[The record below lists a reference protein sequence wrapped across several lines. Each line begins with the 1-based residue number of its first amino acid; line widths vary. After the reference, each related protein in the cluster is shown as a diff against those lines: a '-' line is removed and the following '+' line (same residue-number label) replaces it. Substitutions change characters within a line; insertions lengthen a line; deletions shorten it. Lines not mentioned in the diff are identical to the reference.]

1 MKNNV
6 SLSDSGWNLQSSYT
20 QISDKLFSELKP
32 DAVTNP
38 STVIVNNELAEKLG
52 LNLKGISEEDLS
64 NLFSGN
70 SLPHGSKPFAQ
81 AYAGHQFGQFTI
93 LGDGRAHIVGE
104 QVTPDGEIFDIQYKG
119 SGRTP
124 YSRGGDG
131 KAALGPMLREY
142 LISEA
147 MYYLG
152 IPTTRSLAVVETG
165 EKVYREVPLKG
176 SILTR
181 VASSHIRIGT
191 FQFLAAHKD
200 YEGMKSLLDFSIKR
214 HFSNLKFS
222 ENLAIEFIKA
232 VMQKQINLIV
242 EWMRVGFIHGVMNTD
257 NSTISGETIDY
268 GPCAFMDHYDANTV
282 FSSIDTQG
290 RYSFANQPSI
300 IQWNLV
306 RLAECLLPLIDK
318 DEKRS
323 IEIAQNLINTF
334 SSLFKDKWL
343 QMMKKKLGIKD
354 QSEDD
359 EELINNLIKW
369 MQQKKPDFTNTFCN
383 LMNYDH
389 ADDEEFEDDEFN
401 KWKRE
406 WKKRVESNEYLDVM
420 ISCNPTLI
428 PRNYL
433 VEEALSEAETEG
445 KFDKFNELNEIIS
458 SPYQLKKVNIK
469 YLETPSKTNIPY
481 KTFCGT

>member
-38 STVIVNNELAEKLG
+38 STVIINNELAEKLG

-104 QVTPDGEIFDIQYKG
+104 QVTPEGEIFDIQYKG

-214 HFSNLKFS
+214 HFSNLKSS

-401 KWKRE
+401 NWKRE
-406 WKKRVESNEYLDVM
+406 WKKRVESKEYIDVM
-420 ISCNPTLI
+420 MSCNPSLI

-433 VEEALSEAETEG
+433 VEEALSEAETDG

-469 YLETPSKTNIPY
+469 YLETPSKSNIPY

>member
-200 YEGMKSLLDFSIKR
+200 YESMKSLLDFSIKR

-222 ENLAIEFIKA
+222 ENSAIEFIKA

-343 QMMKKKLGIKD
+343 QMMKKKLGIND
-354 QSEDD
+354 HSEDD

-401 KWKRE
+401 NWKRE
-406 WKKRVESNEYLDVM
+406 WKKRVESKEYLDVM
-420 ISCNPTLI
+420 MSCNPTLI

-433 VEEALSEAETEG
+433 VEEALSEAETDG

-458 SPYQLKKVNIK
+458 SPYHLKKVNIK

>member
-6 SLSDSGWNLQSSYT
+6 SLSDSGWNLQNNYT

-32 DAVTNP
+32 DIVTNP
-38 STVIVNNELAEKLG
+38 STVIVNNELAKKLG
-52 LNLKGISEEDLS
+52 LNLNGISEKDLS

-70 SLPHGSKPFAQ
+70 TLPHGSKPFAQ

-147 MYYLG
+147 MHHLG

-200 YEGMKSLLDFSIKR
+200 YEGMQALLDFSIKR
-214 HFSNLKFS
+214 HFHNLKFS
-222 ENLAIEFIKA
+222 KNVTVEFIQA
-232 VMQKQINLIV
+232 VMQKQIKLIV
-242 EWMRVGFIHGVMNTD
+242 DWMRVGFIHGVMNTD

-268 GPCAFMDHYDANTV
+268 GPCAFMDSYDAKTV

-300 IQWNLV
+300 IHWNLV
-306 RLAECLLPLIDK
+306 RLAESLLPLIDK
-318 DEKRS
+318 NEKKS
-323 IEIAQNLINTF
+323 IEIAQNTLNKF
-334 SSLFKDKWL
+334 SALFKNEWL
-343 QMMKKKLGIKD
+343 QMMRKKIGID
-354 QSEDD
+354 DRSEED
-359 EELINNLIKW
+359 EELISNLVNW
-369 MQQKKPDFTNTFCN
+369 MQNKSPDFTNTFCN
-383 LMNYDH
+383 LMNYNH
-389 ADDEEFEDDEFN
+389 ANDEVFGDNDFAT
-401 KWKRE
+401 
-406 WKKRVESNEYLDVM
+406 WKKNWQERVNNKDYLKTM
-420 ISCNPTLI
+420 ANTNPVLI

-433 VEEALSEAETEG
+433 VEEALNEAETKG
-445 KFDKFNELNEIIS
+445 NLNKFNDLNKAIS
-458 SPYQLKKVNIK
+458 SPYQIEKVNIK
-469 YLETPSKTNIPY
+469 YLITPSKTNIPY

>member
-38 STVIVNNELAEKLG
+38 STVIINNELAEKLG

-401 KWKRE
+401 NWKRE
-406 WKKRVESNEYLDVM
+406 WKKRVESKEYLDVM

-433 VEEALSEAETEG
+433 VEEALSEAETDG
-445 KFDKFNELNEIIS
+445 KFDKFNELNAIIS

>member
-6 SLSDSGWNLQSSYT
+6 SLSDPGWNLQNSYT

-32 DAVTNP
+32 DAVNNP
-38 STVIVNNELAEKLG
+38 STVIINHKLAKKLG
-52 LNLKGISEEDLS
+52 LNLKGISEKDLS

-70 SLPHGSKPFAQ
+70 QLPHGAKPFAQ

-93 LGDGRAHIVGE
+93 LGDGRAHVVGE
-104 QVTPDGEIFDIQYKG
+104 QMTPEGEIFDIQYKG

-200 YEGMKSLLDFSIKR
+200 YQSMKSLLDFSIKR
-214 HFSNLKFS
+214 HFSDVKFS
-222 ENLAIEFIKA
+222 ENIAIEFIKT

-318 DEKRS
+318 SEKKS
-323 IEIAQNLINTF
+323 IEIAQNLLNTF
-334 SSLFKDKWL
+334 SSLFKDRWL

-401 KWKRE
+401 NWKRE
-406 WKKRVESNEYLDVM
+406 WKKRVESKEYLDVM

-433 VEEALSEAETEG
+433 VEEALSEAETDG

>member
-1 MKNNV
+1 
-6 SLSDSGWNLQSSYT
+6 LISS
-20 QISDKLFSELKP
+20 IK
-32 DAVTNP
+32 
-38 STVIVNNELAEKLG
+38 
-52 LNLKGISEEDLS
+52 
-64 NLFSGN
+64 
-70 SLPHGSKPFAQ
+70 AQ
-81 AYAGHQFGQFTI
+81 
-93 LGDGRAHIVGE
+93 R
-104 QVTPDGEIFDIQYKG
+104 
-119 SGRTP
+119 RTP

-401 KWKRE
+401 NWKRE
-406 WKKRVESNEYLDVM
+406 WKKRVESKEYLDVM
-420 ISCNPTLI
+420 MSCNPILI

-433 VEEALSEAETEG
+433 VEEALSEAETDG
-445 KFDKFNELNEIIS
+445 KFEKFNELNEIIS

>member
-354 QSEDD
+354 QSQDD

-401 KWKRE
+401 NWKRE
-406 WKKRVESNEYLDVM
+406 WKKRVESKEYLDVM

-433 VEEALSEAETEG
+433 VEEALSEAETDG

>member
-401 KWKRE
+401 NWKRE
-406 WKKRVESNEYLDVM
+406 WKKRVESKEYIDVM
-420 ISCNPTLI
+420 MSCNPTLI

-433 VEEALSEAETEG
+433 VEEALSEAETDG

-458 SPYQLKKVNIK
+458 SPYQLKKVSIK
-469 YLETPSKTNIPY
+469 YLKTPSKTNIPY

>member
-32 DAVTNP
+32 DAVVNP
-38 STVIVNNELAEKLG
+38 STVIINNELAEKLG

-81 AYAGHQFGQFTI
+81 AYAGHQFGHFTI

-354 QSEDD
+354 QSKDD

-401 KWKRE
+401 NWKRE
-406 WKKRVESNEYLDVM
+406 WKKRVESKEYLDVM

-433 VEEALSEAETEG
+433 VEEALSEAETDG
-445 KFDKFNELNEIIS
+445 KFDKFNELNAIIS

>member
-147 MYYLG
+147 MYFLG

-401 KWKRE
+401 NWKRE
-406 WKKRVESNEYLDVM
+406 WKKRVESKEYLDVM

-433 VEEALSEAETEG
+433 VEEALSEAETDG

>member
-131 KAALGPMLREY
+131 KAALGPMLHEY

-343 QMMKKKLGIKD
+343 QMMKKKLGIND
-354 QSEDD
+354 HSEDD

-401 KWKRE
+401 NWKRE
-406 WKKRVESNEYLDVM
+406 WKKRVESKEHLDVM

-433 VEEALSEAETEG
+433 VEEALSEAETDG

>member
-343 QMMKKKLGIKD
+343 QMMKKKLGIND
-354 QSEDD
+354 HSEDD
-359 EELINNLIKW
+359 EELINNLVKW

-401 KWKRE
+401 NWKRE
-406 WKKRVESNEYLDVM
+406 WKKRVESKEYLDVM
-420 ISCNPTLI
+420 ISCNPILI

-433 VEEALSEAETEG
+433 VEEALSEAETDG

>member
-1 MKNNV
+1 M
-6 SLSDSGWNLQSSYT
+6 
-20 QISDKLFSELKP
+20 
-32 DAVTNP
+32 
-38 STVIVNNELAEKLG
+38 LG
-52 LNLKGISEEDLS
+52 LNLKGISEKDLS

-70 SLPHGSKPFAQ
+70 TLPHGSKPFAQ

-343 QMMKKKLGIKD
+343 QMMKKKLGIND
-354 QSEDD
+354 HSEDD

-401 KWKRE
+401 NWKRE
-406 WKKRVESNEYLDVM
+406 WKKRVESKEYLDVM
-420 ISCNPTLI
+420 MSCNPTLI

-433 VEEALSEAETEG
+433 VEEALSEAETDG

>member
-52 LNLKGISEEDLS
+52 LNLNGISEKDLS

-70 SLPHGSKPFAQ
+70 TLPHGSKPFAQ

-104 QVTPDGEIFDIQYKG
+104 QVTPEGEIFDIQYKG

-334 SSLFKDKWL
+334 SLLFKDKWL

-401 KWKRE
+401 NWKRE
-406 WKKRVESNEYLDVM
+406 WKKRVESKEYLDVM

-433 VEEALSEAETEG
+433 VEEALSEAETDG

>member
-6 SLSDSGWNLQSSYT
+6 SLSDPGWILQNSYT

-32 DAVTNP
+32 DVVNNP
-38 STVIVNNELAEKLG
+38 STVIINHKLAKKLG
-52 LNLKGISEEDLS
+52 LNLNEISEKDLS

-70 SLPHGSKPFAQ
+70 QLPHGAKPFAQ

-401 KWKRE
+401 NWKRE
-406 WKKRVESNEYLDVM
+406 WKKRVESKKYLDVM

-433 VEEALSEAETEG
+433 VEEALSEAETDG